1 MDLEEILE
9 DCKMQTELMDL
20 FGGKTFSE
28 PKEIKIKKNSKKEKH
43 LISVS
48 EEFYHPQEH
57 QRHGNKQNPSF
68 ATKTLMKPY
77 GDRNRTNYSKIKPPG
92 GKELYKST

>member
-9 DCKMQTELMDL
+9 DCKMQAELMDL

-43 LISVS
+43 LISIS
-48 EEFYHPQEH
+48 EEFYQELVAKLGKTKGVTWEYLLKKLLE
-57 QRHGNKQNPSF
+57 RVEGKHG
-68 ATKTLMKPY
+68 
-77 GDRNRTNYSKIKPPG
+77 
-92 GKELYKST
+92 